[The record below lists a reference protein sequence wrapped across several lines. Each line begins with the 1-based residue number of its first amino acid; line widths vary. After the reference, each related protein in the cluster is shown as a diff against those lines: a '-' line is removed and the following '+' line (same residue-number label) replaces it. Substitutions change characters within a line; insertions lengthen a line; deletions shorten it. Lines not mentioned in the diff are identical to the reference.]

1 MTIYTFSEARQKF
14 ASILNQAV
22 IEGEVLVRR
31 KDGSSFIIKPIERTE
46 SPLNVKGVNIN
57 ISSDDIVDIMHE
69 IRES

>member
-46 SPLNVKGVNIN
+46 SPLNVQGIN
-57 ISSDDIVDIMHE
+57 IKMTSDEIIDILHE
-69 IRES
+69 IRER